1 MEQFV
6 TIQRA
11 AEMLSVSQDTV
22 RRLIDRGSVRTVDLM
37 QGQGGKRLLRISAK
51 SLESYLHSC
60 MVLPLV
66 SGRAA
71 APADFRIARRRA

>member
-37 QGQGGKRLLRISAK
+37 QGQGGKRLLRISAQ
-51 SLESYLHSC
+51 SLEAYLHDC
-60 MVLPLV
+60 MVLPHV
-66 SGRAA
+66 PCRKA
-71 APADFRIARRRA
+71 APADFRIARRRV